1 MLTIYDVYHPKA
13 DVDKFYVKGSRGA
26 EWLISVE
33 HCVGMEISSF
43 DNHLML
49 TEEELLMCVKEF
61 EEHNKR
67 KGSQVKE
74 NVIANIK
81 VVIKA
86 KFCMGNCREVM
97 IRQEEMQHGAG

>member
-1 MLTIYDVYHPKA
+1 MLTICDVYHPKA

-67 KGSQVKE
+67 KRSQVKE
-74 NVIANIK
+74 NVHREHQSSYKSK
-81 VVIKA
+81 VL
-86 KFCMGNCREVM
+86 
-97 IRQEEMQHGAG
+97 HGEL

>member
-26 EWLISVE
+26 ERLISVG

-49 TEEELLMCVKEF
+49 TEEELLMCVKNLKNTT
-61 EEHNKR
+61 EEKE
-67 KGSQVKE
+67 VK
-74 NVIANIK
+74 
-81 VVIKA
+81 
-86 KFCMGNCREVM
+86 
-97 IRQEEMQHGAG
+97 